1 MIEFTGERFVPTE
14 HGVIRQ
20 EHLHRYAWCLP
31 LVEGKDVLDVA
42 SGEGYGS
49 AMLASKARSVRGV
62 DISHDAVNHAAERY
76 AALGNL
82 QYLQGSAAAIPLA
95 DDSVDVVVS
104 FETIEHLLEQDEMMA
119 EIRRVLRPDGIL
131 VMSSP
136 NKEVYSDQAGYHNDY
151 HVKELYLNEFQAL
164 LEKYFPAVELSG
176 HRMAV
181 CSTITPLDGA
191 PEQQVF
197 QALADTGERVEQRVA
212 HMPAAVY
219 FVAIAAADRGLI
231 PVLPASVLYAEGEDL
246 YNHHHEVA
254 RWAKAQDA
262 EIASL
267 RGHVQREQAEVASL
281 RGHVQREQ
289 AEVGSLHGHLSQQ
302 QNALEKLAG
311 EFERQRQ
318 TVESLA
324 GELEHQRQLMNS
336 RGIELQQQQH
346 HAEVLER
353 NLAHAQNVLSAERD
367 HARRLESAIAAL
379 WEAKIQLEV
388 ELSTLLGSA
397 RDDLHRHHLDIGQLM
412 ASAGG
417 VPTESPAADV
427 TADRRREQE
436 LADVVQRYRGE
447 LSSLQAFTSTLLQSK
462 SWKVTRPLRFLS
474 RVVRGDSDAV
484 LNSLRATGLARH
496 RLLAPLVP
504 TIKRFLMRRRD
515 AVVVP
520 VEGLKLD
527 QILQNPDQALQDLRF
542 EPVEAPVVSIVIP
555 TYGNYEQSL
564 ACVASIA
571 RAGAEVSFEVLVLE
585 DASGDQDIKKLAR
598 IPGLRFHDNPTN
610 LGFLLSCNQSLTL
623 AKGEFIYLLN
633 NDTEVTP
640 GWLDAL
646 VQVFRTHPDAGMVGS
661 KLVYPDGRL
670 QEAGGIVWADG
681 SAWNFGRLDVPGR
694 AAYSYLKE
702 VDYVSGASIMLPATL
717 FRTLGGFDERYVPAY
732 YEDTD
737 LAFRIREQGLKVY
750 LQPASVVVHYEGL
763 SSGTDETTGVKAF
776 QAINRE
782 KFLARWGNTL
792 RDEQF
797 PNAEDVFLARDRSRN
812 RRHVLVVDH
821 YVPQPDRDA
830 GSRATWQV
838 IQTLVRQGCQV
849 SFWPANAYED
859 PIYTPPLQQ
868 LGVEVLCGSE
878 YVGRFDAWLTEH
890 GSYLDA
896 VVLNRPHIS
905 AELVGSV
912 RRHSRAKVVYYGHDI
927 HHLRMQQQLALHP
940 DRELEEETRRFRD
953 FEHGL
958 WKQADV
964 VLYPSTDETAHVRS
978 WLAEHEPG
986 VDIRAE
992 TIPLYAY
999 DPVPEADMAGPE
1011 GREGILFVA
1020 GFAHAPNVDAALWFV
1035 REVLPLVHREVPGV
1049 RLSLVGSNPR
1059 PEVLAM
1065 ASAHIEVTGYVSDQV
1080 LTQRYQH
1087 ARVAVAP
1094 LRFGGGVKGKVLES
1108 LQHGLPCVTTSIGM
1122 QGLGAA
1128 SSFMPVGDAA
1138 EEMAAHI
1145 VTLLRDDEA
1154 WRQVSDAER
1163 MFIRSFYSHDALWRV
1178 LSAAIEPRL

>member
-76 AALGNL
+76 ASLDNL

-181 CSTITPLDGA
+181 CSTITPLEGA

-254 RWAKAQDA
+254 RWAQAQDA
-262 EIASL
+262 EI
-267 RGHVQREQAEVASL
+267 GSL

-289 AEVGSLHGHLSQQ
+289 AEVGALHGHLAQQ
-302 QNALEKLAG
+302 REAVDSLTRERDQYRQQAEQLDRSLGSVRSALAAEQDRARRI
-311 EFERQRQ
+311 E
-318 TVESLA
+318 TVE
-324 GELEHQRQLMNS
+324 
-336 RGIELQQQQH
+336 
-346 HAEVLER
+346 
-353 NLAHAQNVLSAERD
+353 RD
-367 HARRLESAIAAL
+367 RARRLEAAIAML
-379 WEAKIQLEV
+379 WETKLQLEA
-388 ELSTLLGSA
+388 ELSELLGHA
-397 RDDLHRHHLDIGQLM
+397 QNDLQQRHLDIEQLM
-412 ASAGG
+412 ARAGG
-417 VPTESPAADV
+417 SALVAHVSDGTPK
-427 TADRRREQE
+427 RREQE

-447 LSSLQAFTSTLLQSK
+447 LSSLQAFTNSLLQSK
-462 SWKVTRPLRFLS
+462 SWKMTRPLRFFS
-474 RVVRGDSDAV
+474 RVVRGDTAAV
-484 LNSLRATGLARH
+484 FSSLRASGLARH

-504 TIKRFLMRRRD
+504 TVKRFLMRRRD

-520 VEGLKLD
+520 VEGLALEQVRND
-527 QILQNPDQALQDLRF
+527 PDTILSQLRF
-542 EPVEAPVVSIVIP
+542 EAVDNPVVSIVIP

-571 RAGAEVSFEVLVLE
+571 RAGARVSFEVLVLE
-585 DASGDQDIKKLAR
+585 DTSGDPDIKKLAG
-598 IPGLRFHDNPTN
+598 IPGLRFHDNPKN

-681 SAWNFGRLDVPGR
+681 SAWNFGRLDVPGKS
-694 AAYSYLKE
+694 AYSYLKE
-702 VDYVSGASIMLPATL
+702 VDYISGASIMVPATL
-717 FRTLGGFDERYVPAY
+717 FRTMGGFDERYVPAY

-763 SSGTDETTGVKAF
+763 SSGTDETAGVKAF

-782 KFLARWGNTL
+782 KFLARWESTL
-792 RDEQF
+792 RAEQF
-797 PNAEDVFLARDRSRN
+797 PNAQDVFLARDRSRD

-838 IQTLVRQGCQV
+838 IETLVRQGCQV

-890 GSYLDA
+890 GNYLDA

-912 RRHSRAKVVYYGHDI
+912 RRHSRATLVYYGHDI

-940 DRELEEETRRFRD
+940 DDELEKETQRYQD
-953 FEHGL
+953 FEHSL

-964 VLYPSTDETAHVRS
+964 ILYPSADETAHVRH
-978 WLAEHEPG
+978 WLDTHVRG

-999 DPVPEADMAGPE
+999 EPVPDAAMLGPE
-1011 GREGILFVA
+1011 QRQDIIFVA

-1035 REVLPLVHREVPGV
+1035 REVFPLVRSEAPGV

-1059 PEVLAM
+1059 PEVLAL
-1065 ASAHIEVTGYVSDQV
+1065 ASEDIEVTGYVNDAA
-1080 LTQRYQH
+1080 LEERYRR

-1108 LQHGLPCVTTSIGM
+1108 LQYGLPCVTTSVGM
-1122 QGLGAA
+1122 QGLADA
-1128 SSFMPVGDAA
+1128 SSFMQVADAP
-1138 EEMAAHI
+1138 EQMAARI
-1145 VTLLRDDEA
+1145 LALLRDDA
-1154 WRQVSDAER
+1154 HWSQVSSAER
-1163 MFIRSFYSHDALWRV
+1163 AFIRRYYSHDALWRV
-1178 LSAAIEPRL
+1178 LSAAIGTRPLSS

>member
-76 AALGNL
+76 ASLDNL
-82 QYLQGSAAAIPLA
+82 RYLQGSAAAIPLA

-104 FETIEHLLEQDEMMA
+104 FETIEHLLEQDEMVA

-151 HVKELYLNEFQAL
+151 HVKELYLNEFQTL

-219 FVAIAAADRGLI
+219 FVAIAAANRALI
-231 PVLPASVLYAEGEDL
+231 PMLPASMLYAEGEDL

-254 RWAKAQDA
+254 RWAQAQDA
-262 EIASL
+262 EIA
-267 RGHVQREQAEVASL
+267 AL

-289 AEVGSLHGHLSQQ
+289 AEVGSLHSHLAQ
-302 QNALEKLAG
+302 QNL
-311 EFERQRQ
+311 
-318 TVESLA
+318 
-324 GELEHQRQLMNS
+324 ELEALRVTADKAQ
-336 RGIELQQQQH
+336 
-346 HAEVLER
+346 AEYDTESVR
-353 NLAHAQNVLSAERD
+353 
-367 HARRLESAIAAL
+367 ARRLEAAIVQL
-379 WEAKIQLEV
+379 WEAKAELEN
-388 ELSTLLGSA
+388 ELSGLLGTA
-397 RDDLHRHHLDIGQLM
+397 RDELRQHHLDIEQLM
-412 ASAGG
+412 ATAGRDAG
-417 VPTESPAADV
+417 PPLIGESGA
-427 TADRRREQE
+427 TKRREQE
-436 LADVVQRYRGE
+436 LAEVIQRYRSE
-447 LSSLQAFTSTLLQSK
+447 LSSLQAFTSTVLQSK
-462 SWKVTRPLRFLS
+462 SWKVTRPMRFIS
-474 RVVRGDSDAV
+474 RVARGDTAAIIS
-484 LNSLRATGLARH
+484 SLRASGLARH
-496 RLLAPLVP
+496 RLLAPLIPPV
-504 TIKRFLMRRRD
+504 KRFLLRRRE
-515 AVVVP
+515 ALVTP
-520 VEGLKLD
+520 VDGLRLEEVRRDPAKVLA
-527 QILQNPDQALQDLRF
+527 QLRF
-542 EPVEAPVVSIVIP
+542 ETVEKPMVSIVIP
-555 TYGNYEQSL
+555 AYGNYEQSL
-564 ACVASIA
+564 ACVDSIA
-571 RAGAEVSFEVLVLE
+571 RAGADVSFEVLVLE
-585 DASGDQDIKKLAR
+585 DASGDQNIKKLAGV
-598 IPGLRFHDNPTN
+598 PGLRFHDNPQN
-610 LGFLLSCNQSLTL
+610 LGFLRSCNQALTL
-623 AKGEFIYLLN
+623 AKGTYVCLLN
-633 NDTEVTP
+633 NDTEVTS

-646 VQVFRTHPDAGMVGS
+646 VQVLQNRPDAGMVGS

-670 QEAGGIVWADG
+670 QEAGGIVWSDG
-681 SAWNFGRLDVPGR
+681 SAWNFGRLDSPGKS
-694 AAYSYLKE
+694 AYSYLKE
-702 VDYVSGASIMLPATL
+702 VDYVSGASIMLPTNL
-717 FRTLGGFDERYVPAY
+717 FRALGGFDDHYAPAY

-737 LAFRIREQGLKVY
+737 LAFRIRDHGLKVY
-750 LQPASVVVHYEGL
+750 LQPASVVVHYEGV
-763 SSGTDETTGVKAF
+763 SSGTDESSGVKAF
-776 QAINRE
+776 QAVNRE
-782 KFLARWGNTL
+782 KFLARWADTL
-792 RDEQF
+792 RDGQF
-797 PNAEDVFLARDRSRN
+797 PNGQDVFLARDRSRN
-812 RRHVLVVDH
+812 RRHVLVADH

-838 IQTLVRQGCQV
+838 IETLVRQGCQV
-849 SFWPANAYED
+849 SFWPANAYDD
-859 PIYTPPLQQ
+859 PVYTPPLQQ
-868 LGVEVLCGSE
+868 LGVEVLCGSD
-878 YVGRFDAWLTEH
+878 YVGRFDAWMAEH

-912 RRHSRAKVVYYGHDI
+912 RRHSRAKLVYYGHDI

-940 DRELEEETRRFRD
+940 DRELEEESRRFRD

-958 WKQADV
+958 WKQSDV

-999 DPVPEADMAGPE
+999 DPVPEAEMSGPQD
-1011 GREGILFVA
+1011 RNGILFVA

-1035 REVLPLVHREVPGV
+1035 SEVLPLVQREVPGV

-1059 PEVLAM
+1059 PEVLAL
-1065 ASAHIEVTGYVSDQV
+1065 ASEHIEVTGYVSDQV
-1080 LTQRYQH
+1080 LTDHYRR

-1108 LQHGLPCVTTSIGM
+1108 LQHGVPCVTTSVGM
-1122 QGLGAA
+1122 QGLADA
-1128 SSFMPVGDAA
+1128 SSFMPVGDAP
-1138 EEMAAHI
+1138 EEMAAQI
-1145 VTLLRDDEA
+1145 VTLLRDHDA
-1154 WRQVSDAER
+1154 WFRVSMAER
-1163 MFIRSFYSHDALWRV
+1163 AFIGLHYSHDALWRV
-1178 LSAAIEPRL
+1178 LSSAIESRRPGTDGD

>member
-267 RGHVQREQAEVASL
+267 RGHVQREQAEV
-281 RGHVQREQ
+281 
-289 AEVGSLHGHLSQQ
+289 GSLHGHLSQQ

-311 EFERQRQ
+311 EFEQQRQ

-336 RGIELQQQQH
+336 RGIELQQKQH

-353 NLAHAQNVLSAERD
+353 NLAHAQNVLSVERD
-367 HARRLESAIAAL
+367 HARRLEGAIAAL

-388 ELSTLLGSA
+388 DLSNLLGSA
-397 RDDLHRHHLDIGQLM
+397 RDDLHKHHLDIGLLM

-417 VPTESPAADV
+417 VSSESPAADLA
-427 TADRRREQE
+427 ADRRREQE

-542 EPVEAPVVSIVIP
+542 ESVEAPVVSIVIP

-564 ACVASIA
+564 ACIASIA
-571 RAGAEVSFEVLVLE
+571 RAGADVSFEVLVLE

-694 AAYSYLKE
+694 SAYCYLKE

-782 KFLARWGNTL
+782 KFLARWENTL

-797 PNAEDVFLARDRSRN
+797 PNAQDVFLARDRSRN

-838 IQTLVRQGCQV
+838 IETLVRQGCQV
-849 SFWPANAYED
+849 TFWPANAYQD

-890 GSYLDA
+890 GNYLDA

-905 AELVGSV
+905 ADLVGSV

-964 VLYPSTDETAHVRS
+964 VLYPSTDETAHVRR

-1080 LTQRYQH
+1080 LTQRYQQ

-1145 VTLLRDDEA
+1145 VKLLRDDEA
-1154 WRQVSDAER
+1154 WQQVSDAER

>member
-267 RGHVQREQAEVASL
+267 RGHVQREQAEV
-281 RGHVQREQ
+281 
-289 AEVGSLHGHLSQQ
+289 GSLHGNLSQQ

-311 EFERQRQ
+311 EFEQQRQ

-336 RGIELQQQQH
+336 RGIELQQKQH

-353 NLAHAQNVLSAERD
+353 NLAHAQNVLSVERD
-367 HARRLESAIAAL
+367 HARRLEGAIAAL

-388 ELSTLLGSA
+388 DLSNLLGSA
-397 RDDLHRHHLDIGQLM
+397 RDDLHKHHLDIGLLM

-417 VPTESPAADV
+417 VSSESPAADLA
-427 TADRRREQE
+427 ADRRREQE

-542 EPVEAPVVSIVIP
+542 ESVEAPVVSIVIP

-564 ACVASIA
+564 ACIASIA
-571 RAGAEVSFEVLVLE
+571 RAGADVSFEVLVLE

-694 AAYSYLKE
+694 SAYCYLKE

-782 KFLARWGNTL
+782 KFLARWENTL

-797 PNAEDVFLARDRSRN
+797 PNAQDVFLARDRSRN

-838 IQTLVRQGCQV
+838 IETLVRQGCQV
-849 SFWPANAYED
+849 SFWPANAYQD

-890 GSYLDA
+890 GNYLDA

-905 AELVGSV
+905 ADLVGSV

-964 VLYPSTDETAHVRS
+964 VLYPSTDETAHVRR

-1145 VTLLRDDEA
+1145 VKLLRDDEA
-1154 WRQVSDAER
+1154 WQQVSDAER

>member
-267 RGHVQREQAEVASL
+267 RGHVQREQAEV
-281 RGHVQREQ
+281 
-289 AEVGSLHGHLSQQ
+289 GSLHGHLSQQ

-311 EFERQRQ
+311 EFEQQRQ

-336 RGIELQQQQH
+336 RGIELQQKQH

-353 NLAHAQNVLSAERD
+353 NLAHAQNVLSVERD
-367 HARRLESAIAAL
+367 HARRLEGAIAAL

-388 ELSTLLGSA
+388 DLSNLLGSA
-397 RDDLHRHHLDIGQLM
+397 RDDLHKHHLDIGLLM

-417 VPTESPAADV
+417 VSSESPAADLA
-427 TADRRREQE
+427 ADRRREQE

-542 EPVEAPVVSIVIP
+542 ESVEAPVVSIVIP

-564 ACVASIA
+564 ACIASIA
-571 RAGAEVSFEVLVLE
+571 RAGADVSFEVLVLE

-694 AAYSYLKE
+694 SAYCYLKE

-782 KFLARWGNTL
+782 KFLARWENTL

-797 PNAEDVFLARDRSRN
+797 PNAQDVFLARDRSRN

-838 IQTLVRQGCQV
+838 IETLVRQGCQV
-849 SFWPANAYED
+849 SFWPANAYQD

-890 GSYLDA
+890 GNYLDA

-905 AELVGSV
+905 ADLVGSV

-964 VLYPSTDETAHVRS
+964 VLYPSTDETAHVRR

-1145 VTLLRDDEA
+1145 VKLLRDDEA
-1154 WRQVSDAER
+1154 WQQVSDAER

>member
-49 AMLASKARSVRGV
+49 AMLASKARSVHGV
-62 DISHDAVNHAAERY
+62 DISQEAVNHAAERY
-76 AALGNL
+76 AALDNL
-82 QYLQGSAAAIPLA
+82 RYLQGSAAAIPLA

-119 EIRRVLRPDGIL
+119 EVRRVLRPDGIL

-136 NKEVYSDQAGYHNDY
+136 NKEIYSDQAGYHNDY
-151 HVKELYLNEFQAL
+151 HVKELYLNEFEAL
-164 LEKYFPAVELSG
+164 LAKYFPAVELSG

-181 CSTITPLDGA
+181 CSTITPLAGA

-197 QALADTGERVEQRVA
+197 QALADTGEQVEQRVA
-212 HMPAAVY
+212 RMPAAVY
-219 FVAIAAADRGLI
+219 FVAIAAADRALI
-231 PVLPASVLYAEGEDL
+231 PALPASVLYAEGEDL

-254 RWAKAQDA
+254 RWAQAQDA
-262 EIASL
+262 EI
-267 RGHVQREQAEVASL
+267 ASL

-289 AEVGSLHGHLSQQ
+289 AEVGSLHGHLMHKQESM
-302 QNALEKLAG
+302 EKLMD
-311 EFERQRQ
+311 EIERQRKLIKSQ
-318 TVESLA
+318 AL
-324 GELEHQRQLMNS
+324 
-336 RGIELQQQQH
+336 ELQQQQQ
-346 HAEVLER
+346 HAECVER
-353 NLAHAQNVLSAERD
+353 NLERVRNALD
-367 HARRLESAIAAL
+367 VESNHARSLESGIAAL
-379 WEAKIQLEV
+379 REEKIRLET
-388 ELSTLLGSA
+388 ELSDLLGTA
-397 RDDLHRHHLDIGQLM
+397 RDDLQKHRLDIAQLM

-417 VPTESPAADV
+417 VSSDAPAIDLV
-427 TADRRREQE
+427 VDRRREQE

-447 LSSLQAFTSTLLQSK
+447 LSSLQAFTSTVLQSK
-462 SWKVTRPLRFLS
+462 SWKFTRPLRFLS
-474 RVVRGDSDAV
+474 RVVRGDSNAV
-484 LNSLRATGLARH
+484 LSSLRGTGLARH

-504 TIKRFLMRRRD
+504 MVKRFLMRRRD

-520 VEGLKLD
+520 VDGLKLE
-527 QILQNPDQALQDLRF
+527 QVLQNPDQALEEVRF
-542 EPVEAPVVSIVIP
+542 ESVEAPVVSIVVP

-571 RAGAEVSFEVLVLE
+571 RAGADVSFEVLVLE
-585 DASGDQDIKKLAR
+585 DASGDQDINKLAR
-598 IPGLRFHDNPTN
+598 IPGLRFHDNPKN

-681 SAWNFGRLDVPGR
+681 SAWNFGRLDVPSR
-694 AAYSYLKE
+694 SAYSYLKE
-702 VDYVSGASIMLPATL
+702 ADYISGASIMVPATL
-717 FRTLGGFDERYVPAY
+717 FRAMGGFDERYVPAY

-737 LAFRIREQGLKVY
+737 LAFRIRERGLKVY

-763 SSGTDETTGVKAF
+763 SSGTDETSGVKAF

-782 KFLARWGNTL
+782 KFLARWESTL
-792 RDEQF
+792 RNEQF
-797 PNAEDVFLARDRSRN
+797 PNAQDVFLARDRSRG

-838 IQTLVRQGCQV
+838 IEILVGQGCQV

-868 LGVEVLCGSE
+868 LGVEVLCGSD
-878 YVGRFDAWLTEH
+878 YIGRFDAWLAEH
-890 GSYLDA
+890 GGYLDA
-896 VVLNRPHIS
+896 VLLNRPHIS

-912 RRHSRAKVVYYGHDI
+912 RRHSRAKLVYYGHDI

-940 DRELEEETRRFRD
+940 DRELEVETQRFRE

-1011 GREGILFVA
+1011 DRAGILFVA

-1035 REVLPLVHREVPGV
+1035 REVLPLVQREVPGV

-1065 ASAHIEVTGYVSDQV
+1065 ASEHIEVTGYVSDQV
-1080 LTQRYQH
+1080 LTERYQR

-1108 LQHGLPCVTTSIGM
+1108 LRHGLPCVTTSIGM
-1122 QGLGAA
+1122 QGLGDAA
-1128 SSFMPVGDAA
+1128 SFMRVGDAPGD
-1138 EEMAAHI
+1138 MAAHV

-1154 WRQVSDAER
+1154 WRRVSLAER
-1163 MFIRSFYSHDALWRV
+1163 GFINCHYSHAALWRV
-1178 LSAAIEPRL
+1178 LSAAIEPRSTVQE

>member
-76 AALGNL
+76 ASLDNL

-95 DDSVDVVVS
+95 DYSVDVVVS

-181 CSTITPLDGA
+181 CSTITPLEGA

-231 PVLPASVLYAEGEDL
+231 PLLPASVLYAEGEDL

-254 RWAKAQDA
+254 RWAQAQDA
-262 EIASL
+262 EI
-267 RGHVQREQAEVASL
+267 GSL

-289 AEVGSLHGHLSQQ
+289 AEVGALHGHLAQQ
-302 QNALEKLAG
+302 REAADSLTRERDQYRQQAEQLDRSLGSVRSALAAEQDRARRI
-311 EFERQRQ
+311 E
-318 TVESLA
+318 TVE
-324 GELEHQRQLMNS
+324 
-336 RGIELQQQQH
+336 
-346 HAEVLER
+346 
-353 NLAHAQNVLSAERD
+353 RD
-367 HARRLESAIAAL
+367 RARRLEAAIAML
-379 WEAKIQLEV
+379 WETKLQLET
-388 ELSTLLGSA
+388 ELSELLGHA
-397 RDDLHRHHLDIGQLM
+397 QNDLQQRHLDIEQLM
-412 ASAGG
+412 ARAGG
-417 VPTESPAADV
+417 SALVAHVSDGTPK
-427 TADRRREQE
+427 RREQE

-447 LSSLQAFTSTLLQSK
+447 LSSLQAFTNSLLQSK
-462 SWKVTRPLRFLS
+462 SWKMTRPLRFFS
-474 RVVRGDSDAV
+474 RVVRGDTAAV
-484 LNSLRATGLARH
+484 FSSLRASGLARH

-504 TIKRFLMRRRD
+504 TVKRFLMRRRD

-520 VEGLKLD
+520 VEGLALEQVRND
-527 QILQNPDQALQDLRF
+527 PDTILSQLRF
-542 EPVEAPVVSIVIP
+542 EAVDNPVVSIVIP

-571 RAGAEVSFEVLVLE
+571 RAGARVSFEVLVLE
-585 DASGDQDIKKLAR
+585 DTSGDPDIKKLAG
-598 IPGLRFHDNPTN
+598 IPGLRFHDNPKN

-681 SAWNFGRLDVPGR
+681 SAWNFGRLDVPGKS
-694 AAYSYLKE
+694 AYSYLKE
-702 VDYVSGASIMLPATL
+702 VDYISGASIMVPATL
-717 FRTLGGFDERYVPAY
+717 FRTMGGFDERYVPAY

-782 KFLARWGNTL
+782 KFLARWESTL
-792 RDEQF
+792 RAEQF
-797 PNAEDVFLARDRSRN
+797 PNAQDVFLARDRSRD

-838 IQTLVRQGCQV
+838 IETLVRQGCQV

-890 GSYLDA
+890 GNYLDA

-912 RRHSRAKVVYYGHDI
+912 RRHSRATLVYYGHDI

-940 DRELEEETRRFRD
+940 DDELEKETQRYQD
-953 FEHGL
+953 FEHSL

-964 VLYPSTDETAHVRS
+964 ILYPSADETAHVRH
-978 WLAEHEPG
+978 WLDTHVRG

-999 DPVPEADMAGPE
+999 EPVPDAAMLGPE
-1011 GREGILFVA
+1011 QRQDIIFVA

-1035 REVLPLVHREVPGV
+1035 REVFPLVRSEAPGV

-1059 PEVLAM
+1059 PEVLAL
-1065 ASAHIEVTGYVSDQV
+1065 ASEDIEVTGYVNDAA
-1080 LTQRYQH
+1080 LEERYRR

-1108 LQHGLPCVTTSIGM
+1108 LQYGLPCVTTSVGM
-1122 QGLGAA
+1122 QGLADA
-1128 SSFMPVGDAA
+1128 SSFMQVADAP
-1138 EEMAAHI
+1138 EPMAARI
-1145 VTLLRDDEA
+1145 LALLRDDA
-1154 WRQVSDAER
+1154 HWSQVSSAER
-1163 MFIRSFYSHDALWRV
+1163 AFIRRYYSHDALWRV
-1178 LSAAIEPRL
+1178 LSAAIGTRPLSS

>member
-267 RGHVQREQAEVASL
+267 RGHVQREQAEV
-281 RGHVQREQ
+281 
-289 AEVGSLHGHLSQQ
+289 GSLHGNLSQQ

-311 EFERQRQ
+311 EFEQQRQ

-336 RGIELQQQQH
+336 RGIELQQKQH

-353 NLAHAQNVLSAERD
+353 NLAHAQNVLSVERD
-367 HARRLESAIAAL
+367 HARRLEGAIAAL

-388 ELSTLLGSA
+388 DLSNLLGSA
-397 RDDLHRHHLDIGQLM
+397 RDDLHKHHLDIGLLM

-417 VPTESPAADV
+417 VSSESPAADLA
-427 TADRRREQE
+427 ADRRREQE

-542 EPVEAPVVSIVIP
+542 ESVEAPVVSIVIP

-564 ACVASIA
+564 ACIASIA
-571 RAGAEVSFEVLVLE
+571 RAGADVSFEVLVLE

-694 AAYSYLKE
+694 SAYSYLKE

-782 KFLARWGNTL
+782 KFLARWENTL

-797 PNAEDVFLARDRSRN
+797 PNAQDVFLARDRSRN

-838 IQTLVRQGCQV
+838 IETLVRQGCQV
-849 SFWPANAYED
+849 SFWPANAYQD

-890 GSYLDA
+890 GNYLDA

-905 AELVGSV
+905 ADLVGSV

-964 VLYPSTDETAHVRS
+964 VLYPSTDETAHVRR

-999 DPVPEADMAGPE
+999 DPVPEADMGGPE

-1122 QGLGAA
+1122 QGLGTA

-1145 VTLLRDDEA
+1145 VKLLRDDEA
-1154 WRQVSDAER
+1154 WQQVSDAER

>member
-49 AMLASKARSVRGV
+49 AMLASRARSVRGV
-62 DISHDAVNHAAERY
+62 DISHDAVNHATERY
-76 AALGNL
+76 AALDNL
-82 QYLQGSAAAIPLA
+82 RYLQGSAAAIPLA

-151 HVKELYLNEFQAL
+151 HVKELYLGEFQTL

-219 FVAIAAADRGLI
+219 FVAIAAADRALI
-231 PVLPASVLYAEGEDL
+231 PMLPASVLYAEGEDL

-254 RWAKAQDA
+254 RWAQAQDA
-262 EIASL
+262 EI
-267 RGHVQREQAEVASL
+267 ASL

-289 AEVGSLHGHLSQQ
+289 AEVGSLHGHLAQ
-302 QNALEKLAG
+302 QNL
-311 EFERQRQ
+311 
-318 TVESLA
+318 
-324 GELEHQRQLMNS
+324 ELEALRVT
-336 RGIELQQQQH
+336 
-346 HAEVLER
+346 ADK
-353 NLAHAQNVLSAERD
+353 AQTEYDTESVR
-367 HARRLESAIAAL
+367 ARRLEAAIVQL
-379 WEAKIQLEV
+379 WETKAELEN
-388 ELSTLLGSA
+388 ELSGLLGTA
-397 RDDLHRHHLDIGQLM
+397 RDELRQHHLDIEQLM
-412 ASAGG
+412 ATAGRDAEPPLIG
-417 VPTESPAADV
+417 ESGA
-427 TADRRREQE
+427 TKRREQE
-436 LADVVQRYRGE
+436 LAEVIQRYRSE
-447 LSSLQAFTSTLLQSK
+447 LSSLQAFTSTVLQSK
-462 SWKVTRPLRFLS
+462 SWKVTRPMRFIS
-474 RVVRGDSDAV
+474 RVARGDTAAIIS
-484 LNSLRATGLARH
+484 SLRASGLARH
-496 RLLAPLVP
+496 RLLAPLIPPV
-504 TIKRFLMRRRD
+504 KRFLLRRRE
-515 AVVVP
+515 ALVTP
-520 VEGLKLD
+520 VDGLRLEEVRRDPAKVLA
-527 QILQNPDQALQDLRF
+527 QLRF
-542 EPVEAPVVSIVIP
+542 ETVEKPMVSIVIP
-555 TYGNYEQSL
+555 AYGNYEQSL
-564 ACVASIA
+564 ACVDSIA
-571 RAGAEVSFEVLVLE
+571 RAGADVSFEVLVLE
-585 DASGDQDIKKLAR
+585 DASGDQDIKKLAGV
-598 IPGLRFHDNPTN
+598 PGLRFHDNPQN
-610 LGFLLSCNQSLTL
+610 LGFLRSCNQALTL
-623 AKGEFIYLLN
+623 AKGTYVCLLN

-646 VQVFRTHPDAGMVGS
+646 VQVLQSRPDAGMVGS

-670 QEAGGIVWADG
+670 QEAGGIVWSDG
-681 SAWNFGRLDVPGR
+681 SAWNFGRLDSPGKS
-694 AAYSYLKE
+694 AYSYLKE
-702 VDYVSGASIMLPATL
+702 VDYVSGASIMLPTDL
-717 FRTLGGFDERYVPAY
+717 FRAVGGFDDHYAPAY

-737 LAFRIREQGLKVY
+737 LAFRIRDHGLKVY
-750 LQPASVVVHYEGL
+750 LQPASVVVHYEGV
-763 SSGTDETTGVKAF
+763 SSGTDELSGVKAF
-776 QAINRE
+776 QAVNRE
-782 KFLARWGNTL
+782 KFLARWADTL
-792 RDEQF
+792 RDGQF
-797 PNAEDVFLARDRSRN
+797 PNGQDVFLARDRSRN
-812 RRHVLVVDH
+812 RRHVLVADH

-838 IQTLVRQGCQV
+838 IETLVRQGCQV
-849 SFWPANAYED
+849 SFWPANAYDD
-859 PIYTPPLQQ
+859 PVYTPPLQQ
-868 LGVEVLCGSE
+868 LGVEVLCGSD
-878 YVGRFDAWLTEH
+878 YVGRFDAWMAEH

-912 RRHSRAKVVYYGHDI
+912 RRHSRAKLVYYGHDI

-940 DRELEEETRRFRD
+940 DRELEEESRRFRD

-958 WKQADV
+958 WKQSDV

-999 DPVPEADMAGPE
+999 DPLPEAEMTGPQD
-1011 GREGILFVA
+1011 RNGILFVA

-1035 REVLPLVHREVPGV
+1035 SEVLPLVQREVPGV

-1059 PEVLAM
+1059 PEVLAL
-1065 ASAHIEVTGYVSDQV
+1065 ASEHIEVTGYVSDQV
-1080 LTQRYQH
+1080 LTDRYRR

-1108 LQHGLPCVTTSIGM
+1108 LQHGVPCVTTSVGM
-1122 QGLGAA
+1122 QGLADA
-1128 SSFMPVGDAA
+1128 SSFMPVGDAP
-1138 EEMAAHI
+1138 EEMAAQI
-1145 VTLLRDDEA
+1145 VTLLRDHDA
-1154 WRQVSDAER
+1154 WCRVSMAER
-1163 MFIRSFYSHDALWRV
+1163 AFIGFHYSHDALWRV
-1178 LSAAIEPRL
+1178 LSSAIESRRPGTDGD

>member
-151 HVKELYLNEFQAL
+151 HVKELYLNEFRAL

-267 RGHVQREQAEVASL
+267 RGHVQREQAEV
-281 RGHVQREQ
+281 
-289 AEVGSLHGHLSQQ
+289 GSLHGHLSQQ

-311 EFERQRQ
+311 EFEQQRQ

-336 RGIELQQQQH
+336 RGIELQQKQH

-353 NLAHAQNVLSAERD
+353 NLAHAQNVLSVERD
-367 HARRLESAIAAL
+367 HARRLEGAIAAL

-388 ELSTLLGSA
+388 DLSNLLGSA
-397 RDDLHRHHLDIGQLM
+397 RDDLHKHHLDIGLLM

-417 VPTESPAADV
+417 VSSESPAADLA
-427 TADRRREQE
+427 ADRRREQE

-542 EPVEAPVVSIVIP
+542 ESVEAPVVSIVIP

-564 ACVASIA
+564 ACIASIA
-571 RAGAEVSFEVLVLE
+571 RAGADVSFEVLVLE

-694 AAYSYLKE
+694 SAYSYLKE

-782 KFLARWGNTL
+782 KFLARWENTL

-797 PNAEDVFLARDRSRN
+797 PNAQDVFLARDRSRN

-838 IQTLVRQGCQV
+838 IETLVRQGCQV
-849 SFWPANAYED
+849 SFWPANAYQD

-890 GSYLDA
+890 GNYLDA

-905 AELVGSV
+905 ADLVGSV

-964 VLYPSTDETAHVRS
+964 VLYPSTDETAHVRR

-999 DPVPEADMAGPE
+999 DPVPEADMAGRE

-1049 RLSLVGSNPR
+1049 RLSLVGSNPH

-1080 LTQRYQH
+1080 LTQRYQQ

-1145 VTLLRDDEA
+1145 VKLLRDDEA
-1154 WRQVSDAER
+1154 WQQVSDAER

-1178 LSAAIEPRL
+1178 LSAAIEPRVVSS

>member
-31 LVEGKDVLDVA
+31 LVVGKDVLDVA

-76 AALGNL
+76 ATLGNL

-181 CSTITPLDGA
+181 CSTITPLAGA
-191 PEQQVF
+191 PEQQAF

-212 HMPAAVY
+212 HMPDAVY
-219 FVAIAAADRGLI
+219 FIAIAAADRGLL
-231 PVLPASVLYAEGEDL
+231 PLLPASVLYAETEDL

-254 RWAKAQDA
+254 RWAQAQDA

-267 RGHVQREQAEVASL
+267 RGHVEREQAEVN
-281 RGHVQREQ
+281 V
-289 AEVGSLHGHLSQQ
+289 LHGHL
-302 QNALEKLAG
+302 
-311 EFERQRQ
+311 RQRSHDLEVLSGTLNLKHQ
-318 TVESLA
+318 EADALGQQLEHHRVRADSLERSLVAAKDELRAADERAVQVE
-324 GELEHQRQLMNS
+324 GELDLVRITNANLEVAISELLGDARLD
-336 RGIELQQQQH
+336 LQQ
-346 HAEVLER
+346 
-353 NLAHAQNVLSAERD
+353 
-367 HARRLESAIAAL
+367 
-379 WEAKIQLEV
+379 
-388 ELSTLLGSA
+388 
-397 RDDLHRHHLDIGQLM
+397 RHVDIEQLM
-412 ASAGG
+412 AVTGWPST
-417 VPTESPAADV
+417 VVEESEAS
-427 TADRRREQE
+427 TKRCREQD
-436 LADVVQRYRGE
+436 LADVIDRYRAE
-447 LSSLQAFTSTLLQSK
+447 LSSLQAFTNTVLQSK
-462 SWKVTRPLRFLS
+462 SWRATRPLRFLS
-474 RVVRGDSDAV
+474 RIVRGDKAAIF
-484 LNSLRATGLARH
+484 NSLRASGLARH
-496 RLLAPLVP
+496 RMLAPLVP
-504 TIKRFLMRRRD
+504 PIKRFLMRRGE
-515 AVVVP
+515 AAVVP
-520 VEGLKLD
+520 VPELKLD
-527 QILQNPDQALQDLRF
+527 AVKRNPDEILERVRF
-542 EPVEAPVVSIVIP
+542 ETVDAPVVSIIIP

-564 ACVASIA
+564 ACVDSIA
-571 RAGAEVSFEVLVLE
+571 RAGAKVSFEVLVLE
-585 DASGDQDIKKLAR
+585 DASGDQEIKRLAA
-598 IPGLRFHDNPTN
+598 IPGLRFHDNPEN
-610 LGFLLSCNQSLTL
+610 MGFLLSCNQSLTL
-623 AKGEFIYLLN
+623 AKGEYIYLLN

-646 VQVFRTHPDAGMVGS
+646 VQVFKQHPDAGMVGS

-681 SAWNFGRLDVPGR
+681 SAWNFGRLDVPTKS
-694 AAYSYLKE
+694 AYCYVKE
-702 VDYVSGASIMLPATL
+702 VDYISGASIMVRTAL
-717 FRTLGGFDERYVPAY
+717 FRSMGGFDERYVPAY

-782 KFLARWGNTL
+782 KFLARWESKL
-792 RDEQF
+792 REEQF
-797 PNAEDVFLARDRSRN
+797 PNAQDVFLARDRSRH

-838 IQTLVRQGCQV
+838 IETLVRQGCQV

-859 PIYTPPLQQ
+859 PVYTPPLQQ
-868 LGVEVLCGSE
+868 LGVEVLCGSD
-878 YVGRFDAWLTEH
+878 YVGRFDAWLAEH
-890 GSYLDA
+890 GRYLDV
-896 VVLNRPHIS
+896 VVLNRPHVS
-905 AELVGSV
+905 AKLVGSV
-912 RRHSRAKVVYYGHDI
+912 RRHSRAKLVYYGHDI
-927 HHLRMQQQLALHP
+927 HHLRMQQQLTLHP
-940 DRELEEETRRFRD
+940 DRELEVETRRFRE

-958 WKQADV
+958 WRQVDV
-964 VLYPSTDETAHVRS
+964 VLYPSTDETSHVRG

-999 DPVPEADMAGPE
+999 DPVTEADVPGPHE
-1011 GREGILFVA
+1011 RRGILFVA

-1035 REVLPLVHREVPGV
+1035 REVLPLVQRELPGV
-1049 RLSLVGSNPR
+1049 QLSLVGSNPR
-1059 PEVLAM
+1059 PEILAL
-1065 ASAHIEVTGYVSDQV
+1065 ASESIEVTGYVSDEA
-1080 LTQRYQH
+1080 LTARYRQS
-1087 ARVAVAP
+1087 RVSVAP

-1122 QGLGAA
+1122 QGLGDAV
-1128 SSFMPVGDAA
+1128 SFMPFSDEPVA
-1138 EEMAAHI
+1138 MAAQI
-1145 VTLLRDDEA
+1145 LTLLREDDA
-1154 WRQVSDAER
+1154 WWRVSFAER
-1163 MFIRSFYSHDALWRV
+1163 AFIERHYSREALWRV
-1178 LSAAIEPRL
+1178 LSEAINPVTSSE

>member
-49 AMLASKARSVRGV
+49 AMLASKARTVRGV

-76 AALGNL
+76 ATLDNL
-82 QYLQGSAAAIPLA
+82 RYQQGSAAAIPLA

-164 LEKYFPAVELSG
+164 LQKYFPAVEFSG

-191 PEQQVF
+191 PEQRVF

-231 PVLPASVLYAEGEDL
+231 SALPASLLFAEGEDL

-254 RWAKAQDA
+254 RWAQAQDA

-267 RGHVQREQAEVASL
+267 RGHVQREQSEVVTL
-281 RGHVQREQ
+281 HGQLEQQRE
-289 AEVGSLHGHLSQQ
+289 AVISISL
-302 QNALEKLAG
+302 
-311 EFERQRQ
+311 ERD
-318 TVESLA
+318 
-324 GELEHQRQLMNS
+324 
-336 RGIELQQQQH
+336 LQCKQV
-346 HAEVLER
+346 EVLER
-353 NLAHAQNVLSAERD
+353 NLGSVRSTLLAEHER
-367 HARRLESAIAAL
+367 ASRLEAEIATL
-379 WEAKIQLEV
+379 WETKQQLEA
-388 ELSTLLGSA
+388 ELSDLLGSA
-397 RDDLHRHHLDIGQLM
+397 QNDLQKRHLDIEQLM
-412 ASAGG
+412 AMAGG
-417 VPTESPAADV
+417 NGIAAHV
-427 TADRRREQE
+427 ADSAPKRREQE

-447 LSSLQAFTSTLLQSK
+447 LSSLQAFTTSVLQSK
-462 SWKVTRPLRFLS
+462 SWKVTRPLRFFS
-474 RVVRGDSDAV
+474 RVVRGDTAAIFS
-484 LNSLRATGLARH
+484 SLRASGLARH

-504 TIKRFLMRRRD
+504 AVKRFLMRRRD

-520 VEGLKLD
+520 VDGLRLD
-527 QILQNPDQALQDLRF
+527 QVIQNPDKILEGLRF
-542 EPVEAPVVSIVIP
+542 ESVEAPMVSIVIP

-571 RAGAEVSFEVLVLE
+571 RAGADVSFEVLVLE

-598 IPGLRFHDNPTN
+598 IPGLRFHDNPKN

-623 AKGEFIYLLN
+623 AKGEYIYLLN

-694 AAYSYLKE
+694 STYSYLKE
-702 VDYVSGASIMLPATL
+702 VDYVSGASIMVPATL
-717 FRTLGGFDERYVPAY
+717 FRAMGGFDERYVPAY

-750 LQPASVVVHYEGL
+750 LQPTSVVVHYEGL

-782 KFLARWGNTL
+782 KFLARWESTL
-792 RDEQF
+792 RGEQF
-797 PNAEDVFLARDRSRN
+797 PNAQDVFLARDRSRN

-838 IQTLVRQGCQV
+838 IEMLVGHGCQV

-878 YVGRFDAWLTEH
+878 YVGRFDAWMAES

-912 RRHSRAKVVYYGHDI
+912 RRHSRAKLVYYGHDI

-940 DRELEEETRRFRD
+940 DRELEQEAHRFRE

-958 WKQADV
+958 WRQVDV
-964 VLYPSTDETAHVRS
+964 VLYPSTDETAHVRG
-978 WLAEHEPG
+978 WLAKHEPG

-999 DPVPEADMAGPE
+999 EPVTEAEMAGPE
-1011 GREGILFVA
+1011 EREGILFVA

-1035 REVLPLVHREVPGV
+1035 REVLPLVQREVPGA

-1065 ASAHIEVTGYVSDQV
+1065 ASEDIEVTGYVSDQV
-1080 LTQRYQH
+1080 LTERYH
-1087 ARVAVAP
+1087 RARVAVAP

-1122 QGLGAA
+1122 QGLGDA
-1128 SSFMPVGDAA
+1128 SSFMMVADAP

-1145 VTLLRDDEA
+1145 VTLLRDDQI
-1154 WRQVSDAER
+1154 WSRVSIAER
-1163 MFIRSFYSHDALWRV
+1163 EFIGCHYSHDALWQV
-1178 LSAAIEPRL
+1178 LSESIG

>member
-136 NKEVYSDQAGYHNDY
+136 NKEVYSDQAGYHNEY

-191 PEQQVF
+191 LEQQVF

-219 FVAIAAADRGLI
+219 FVAIAAADRRLI
-231 PVLPASVLYAEGEDL
+231 PVQPASVLYAEGEDL

-267 RGHVQREQAEVASL
+267 RGHVQREQAEV
-281 RGHVQREQ
+281 GT
-289 AEVGSLHGHLSQQ
+289 LHGHLAQKQ
-302 QNALEKLAG
+302 DALEKLAG
-311 EFERQRQ
+311 ECEQQRQ
-318 TVESLA
+318 TAEHLA

-336 RGIELQQQQH
+336 RGIELQQQRH
-346 HAEVLER
+346 HAEILER

-367 HARRLESAIAAL
+367 HASRLEGAIAAL
-379 WEAKIQLEV
+379 REAKIQLEL
-388 ELSTLLGSA
+388 ELSNLLDSA
-397 RDDLHRHHLDIGQLM
+397 RDDLHRYRLDIGQLM

-447 LSSLQAFTSTLLQSK
+447 LSSLQAFTRTLLQSK

-474 RVVRGDSDAV
+474 RVVRGESDAV

-504 TIKRFLMRRRD
+504 PIKRFLMRRRD

-694 AAYSYLKE
+694 AVYSYLKE

-717 FRTLGGFDERYVPAY
+717 FRALGGFDERYVPAY

-737 LAFRIREQGLKVY
+737 LAFRIRERGLKVY
-750 LQPASVVVHYEGL
+750 LQPASLVVHYEGL

-792 RDEQF
+792 RGEQF
-797 PNAEDVFLARDRSRN
+797 ANAQDVFLARDRSRN

-953 FEHGL
+953 FEHDL

-1035 REVLPLVHREVPGV
+1035 REVLPLVRREVPGV

-1065 ASAHIEVTGYVSDQV
+1065 ASEHIDVTGYVSDQV
-1080 LTQRYQH
+1080 LTQRYQR

-1154 WRQVSDAER
+1154 WQQVSDAER

>member
-31 LVEGKDVLDVA
+31 LVDGKDVLDVA

-76 AALGNL
+76 ASLDNL

-181 CSTITPLDGA
+181 CSTITPLEGA

-254 RWAKAQDA
+254 RWAQAQDA
-262 EIASL
+262 EIGSL
-267 RGHVQREQAEVASL
+267 RE
-281 RGHVQREQ
+281 HVQREQ
-289 AEVGSLHGHLSQQ
+289 AEVGALHAHLAQQ
-302 QNALEKLAG
+302 REAAD
-311 EFERQRQ
+311 
-318 TVESLA
+318 SLA
-324 GELEHQRQLMNS
+324 R
-336 RGIELQQQQH
+336 
-346 HAEVLER
+346 
-353 NLAHAQNVLSAERD
+353 ERD
-367 HARRLESAIAAL
+367 QYRQQAEQLDRSLTGVRSALAAEQERARRLEAAIAML
-379 WEAKIQLEV
+379 WETKLQLEA
-388 ELSTLLGSA
+388 ELSELLGHA
-397 RDDLHRHHLDIGQLM
+397 RNDLQQRHLDIEQLM
-412 ASAGG
+412 ARAGG
-417 VPTESPAADV
+417 SALAAHVSDD
-427 TADRRREQE
+427 TPKRREQE

-447 LSSLQAFTSTLLQSK
+447 LSSLQAFTNSLLQSK
-462 SWKVTRPLRFLS
+462 SWKMTRPLRFFS
-474 RVVRGDSDAV
+474 RVVRGDTAAV
-484 LNSLRATGLARH
+484 FSSLRASGLARH

-504 TIKRFLMRRRD
+504 TVKRFLMRRRD

-520 VEGLKLD
+520 VEGLALEQVRND
-527 QILQNPDQALQDLRF
+527 PDAILSQLRF
-542 EPVEAPVVSIVIP
+542 EAVDNPVVSIVIP

-571 RAGAEVSFEVLVLE
+571 RAGARVSFEVLVLE
-585 DASGDQDIKKLAR
+585 DTSGDPDIKKLAR
-598 IPGLRFHDNPTN
+598 IPGLRFHDNPKN

-681 SAWNFGRLDVPGR
+681 SAWNFGRLDVPGKP
-694 AAYSYLKE
+694 AYSYLKE
-702 VDYVSGASIMLPATL
+702 VDYISGASIMVPATL
-717 FRTLGGFDERYVPAY
+717 FRTMGGFDERYVPAY

-782 KFLARWGNTL
+782 KFLARWESTL
-792 RDEQF
+792 RAEQF
-797 PNAEDVFLARDRSRN
+797 PNAQDVFLARDRSRD

-878 YVGRFDAWLTEH
+878 YVGRFDAWMTEH
-890 GSYLDA
+890 GNYLDA

-912 RRHSRAKVVYYGHDI
+912 RRHSRATLVYYGHDI

-940 DRELEEETRRFRD
+940 DDELEKETQRYQD
-953 FEHGL
+953 FEHSL

-964 VLYPSTDETAHVRS
+964 ILYPSADETAHVRH
-978 WLAEHEPG
+978 WLDTHVRG

-999 DPVPEADMAGPE
+999 EPVPDAAMLGPQQ
-1011 GREGILFVA
+1011 RQDIIFVA

-1035 REVLPLVHREVPGV
+1035 REVFPLVRSEAPGV

-1059 PEVLAM
+1059 PEVLAL
-1065 ASAHIEVTGYVSDQV
+1065 ASEDIEVTGYVNDAA
-1080 LTQRYQH
+1080 LEERYRR

-1108 LQHGLPCVTTSIGM
+1108 LQYGLPCVTTSVGM
-1122 QGLGAA
+1122 QGLADA
-1128 SSFMPVGDAA
+1128 SSFMQVADAP
-1138 EEMAAHI
+1138 EPMAARI
-1145 VTLLRDDEA
+1145 LALLRDDA
-1154 WRQVSDAER
+1154 HWSQVSSAER
-1163 MFIRSFYSHDALWRV
+1163 AFIRRYYSHDALWRV
-1178 LSAAIEPRL
+1178 LSAAIGTRPLSS

>member
-267 RGHVQREQAEVASL
+267 RGHVQREQAEV
-281 RGHVQREQ
+281 
-289 AEVGSLHGHLSQQ
+289 GSLHGNLSQQ

-311 EFERQRQ
+311 EFEQQRQ

-336 RGIELQQQQH
+336 RGIELQQKQH

-353 NLAHAQNVLSAERD
+353 NLAHAQNVLSVERD
-367 HARRLESAIAAL
+367 HARRLEGAIAAL

-388 ELSTLLGSA
+388 DLSNLLGSA
-397 RDDLHRHHLDIGQLM
+397 RDDLHKHHLDIGLLM

-417 VPTESPAADV
+417 VSSESPAADLA
-427 TADRRREQE
+427 ADRRREQE

-542 EPVEAPVVSIVIP
+542 ESVEAPVVSIVIP

-564 ACVASIA
+564 ACIASIA
-571 RAGAEVSFEVLVLE
+571 RAGADVSFEVLVLE

-694 AAYSYLKE
+694 SAYCYLKE

-782 KFLARWGNTL
+782 KFLARWENTL

-797 PNAEDVFLARDRSRN
+797 PNAQDVFLARDRSRN
-812 RRHVLVVDH
+812 RRHVMVVDH

-838 IQTLVRQGCQV
+838 IETLVRQGCQV
-849 SFWPANAYED
+849 SFWPANAYQD

-890 GSYLDA
+890 GNYLDA

-905 AELVGSV
+905 ADLVGSV

-964 VLYPSTDETAHVRS
+964 VLYPSTDETAHVRR

-1080 LTQRYQH
+1080 LTQRYQQ

-1145 VTLLRDDEA
+1145 VKLLRDDEA
-1154 WRQVSDAER
+1154 WQQVSDAER

>member
-267 RGHVQREQAEVASL
+267 RGHVQREQAEV
-281 RGHVQREQ
+281 
-289 AEVGSLHGHLSQQ
+289 GSLHGNLSQQ

-311 EFERQRQ
+311 EFEQQRQ

-336 RGIELQQQQH
+336 RGIELQQKQH

-353 NLAHAQNVLSAERD
+353 NLAHAQNVLSVERD
-367 HARRLESAIAAL
+367 HARRLEGAIAAL

-388 ELSTLLGSA
+388 DLSNLLGSA
-397 RDDLHRHHLDIGQLM
+397 RDDLHKHHLDIGLLM

-417 VPTESPAADV
+417 VSSESPAADLA
-427 TADRRREQE
+427 ADRRREQE

-542 EPVEAPVVSIVIP
+542 ESVEAPVVSIVIP

-564 ACVASIA
+564 ACIASIA
-571 RAGAEVSFEVLVLE
+571 RAGADVSFEVLVLE

-694 AAYSYLKE
+694 SAYCYLKE

-782 KFLARWGNTL
+782 KFLARWENTL

-797 PNAEDVFLARDRSRN
+797 PNAQDVFLARDRSRN

-838 IQTLVRQGCQV
+838 IETLVRQGCQV
-849 SFWPANAYED
+849 SFWPANAYQD

-890 GSYLDA
+890 GNYLDA

-905 AELVGSV
+905 ADLVGSV

-964 VLYPSTDETAHVRS
+964 VLYPSTDETAHVRR

-1080 LTQRYQH
+1080 LTQRYQQ

-1145 VTLLRDDEA
+1145 VKLLRDDEA
-1154 WRQVSDAER
+1154 WQQVSDAER

>member
-76 AALGNL
+76 ASLDNL

-131 VMSSP
+131 IMSSP

-181 CSTITPLDGA
+181 CSTITPLEGA

-254 RWAKAQDA
+254 RWAQAQDA
-262 EIASL
+262 EI
-267 RGHVQREQAEVASL
+267 GSL

-289 AEVGSLHGHLSQQ
+289 AEVGALHEHLAQQ
-302 QNALEKLAG
+302 QDSFETLKGELEQ
-311 EFERQRQ
+311 QRQ
-318 TVESLA
+318 TVENLA
-324 GELEHQRQLMNS
+324 GELDHQRQLMKS

-353 NLAHAQNVLSAERD
+353 NLAHAQNVLNVERD

-388 ELSTLLGSA
+388 ELSDLLGSA
-397 RDDLHRHHLDIGQLM
+397 RDDLQKHRLDIGQLM

-417 VPTESPAADV
+417 VPSEAVAAEV
-427 TADRRREQE
+427 AADRRREQE

-447 LSSLQAFTSTLLQSK
+447 LSSLQAFTSTVLQSK
-462 SWKVTRPLRFLS
+462 SWKFTRPLRFLS

-484 LNSLRATGLARH
+484 LSSLRATGLARH

-504 TIKRFLMRRRD
+504 TVKRFLMRRRD
-515 AVVVP
+515 SVVVP
-520 VEGLKLD
+520 VDGLKLE
-527 QILQNPDQALQDLRF
+527 QVLQNPDQTLEEVRF
-542 EPVEAPVVSIVIP
+542 ESVEAPVVSIVIP

-571 RAGAEVSFEVLVLE
+571 RAGADVSFEVLVLE

-598 IPGLRFHDNPTN
+598 IPGLRFHHNTKN

-681 SAWNFGRLDVPGR
+681 SAWNFGRLDVPNR
-694 AAYSYLKE
+694 SAYSYLKE
-702 VDYVSGASIMLPATL
+702 ADYISGASIMIPATL
-717 FRTLGGFDERYVPAY
+717 FRAMGGFDERYVPAY

-737 LAFRIREQGLKVY
+737 LAFRIRERGLKVY

-782 KFLARWGNTL
+782 KFLARWESTL
-792 RDEQF
+792 RNEQF
-797 PNAEDVFLARDRSRN
+797 PNAQDVFLARDRSRG

-838 IQTLVRQGCQV
+838 IETLVGQGCQV

-868 LGVEVLCGSE
+868 LGVEVLCGSD
-878 YVGRFDAWLTEH
+878 YVGRFDAWLAEH
-890 GSYLDA
+890 GGYLDA

-912 RRHSRAKVVYYGHDI
+912 RRHSRAKLVYYGHDI

-940 DRELEEETRRFRD
+940 DRELEEETQRFRE

-999 DPVPEADMAGPE
+999 EPVPESDMAGPE
-1011 GREGILFVA
+1011 DRAGILFVA

-1035 REVLPLVHREVPGV
+1035 REVLPLVQREVPGV
-1049 RLSLVGSNPR
+1049 QLSLVGSNPR

-1065 ASAHIEVTGYVSDQV
+1065 TSEQIEVTGYVSDQV
-1080 LTQRYQH
+1080 LTERYQR

-1122 QGLGAA
+1122 QGLGDAA
-1128 SSFMPVGDAA
+1128 SFMPVGDAPGD
-1138 EEMAAHI
+1138 MAAHI

-1154 WRQVSDAER
+1154 WRRVSRAER
-1163 MFIRSFYSHDALWRV
+1163 AFIGAHYSHDALWQV
-1178 LSAAIEPRL
+1178 LSAAIGSRSAL

>member
-31 LVEGKDVLDVA
+31 LVDGKDVLDVA

-76 AALGNL
+76 ASLDNL

-104 FETIEHLLEQDEMMA
+104 FETIEHLLEQDDMMA

-181 CSTITPLDGA
+181 CSTITPLEGA

-254 RWAKAQDA
+254 RWAQAQDA
-262 EIASL
+262 EI
-267 RGHVQREQAEVASL
+267 GSL

-289 AEVGSLHGHLSQQ
+289 AEVGALHAHLAQQREAADSLARERDQYRQQ
-302 QNALEKLAG
+302 AEQLD
-311 EFERQRQ
+311 R
-318 TVESLA
+318 SLA
-324 GELEHQRQLMNS
+324 GVRSALA
-336 RGIELQQQQH
+336 
-346 HAEVLER
+346 AEQER
-353 NLAHAQNVLSAERD
+353 
-367 HARRLESAIAAL
+367 ARRLEAAIAML
-379 WEAKIQLEV
+379 WETKLQLEA
-388 ELSTLLGSA
+388 ELSELLGHA
-397 RDDLHRHHLDIGQLM
+397 RNDLQQRHLDIEQLM
-412 ASAGG
+412 ARAGG
-417 VPTESPAADV
+417 SALAAHVSDD
-427 TADRRREQE
+427 TPKRREQE

-447 LSSLQAFTSTLLQSK
+447 LSSLQAFTNSLLQSK
-462 SWKVTRPLRFLS
+462 SWKMTRPLRFFS
-474 RVVRGDSDAV
+474 RVVRGDTAAV
-484 LNSLRATGLARH
+484 FSSLRASGLARH

-504 TIKRFLMRRRD
+504 TVKRFLMRRSD

-520 VEGLKLD
+520 VEGLALEQVRND
-527 QILQNPDQALQDLRF
+527 PDTILSQLRF
-542 EPVEAPVVSIVIP
+542 EAVDNPVVSIVIP

-571 RAGAEVSFEVLVLE
+571 RAGARVSFEVLVLE
-585 DASGDQDIKKLAR
+585 DTSGDPDIKKLAR
-598 IPGLRFHDNPTN
+598 IPGLRFHDNPKN

-681 SAWNFGRLDVPGR
+681 SAWNFGRLDVPGKP
-694 AAYSYLKE
+694 AYSYLKE
-702 VDYVSGASIMLPATL
+702 VDYISGASIMVPATL
-717 FRTLGGFDERYVPAY
+717 FRTMGGFDERYVPAY

-782 KFLARWGNTL
+782 KFLARWESTL
-792 RDEQF
+792 RAEQF
-797 PNAEDVFLARDRSRN
+797 PNAQDVFLARDRSRD

-838 IQTLVRQGCQV
+838 IETLVRQGCQV

-878 YVGRFDAWLTEH
+878 YVGRFDAWMTEH
-890 GSYLDA
+890 GNYLDA

-912 RRHSRAKVVYYGHDI
+912 RRHSRAKLVYYGHDI

-940 DRELEEETRRFRD
+940 DRELEEETQRFRE

-999 DPVPEADMAGPE
+999 EPVPKAEMVGPE
-1011 GREGILFVA
+1011 EREGIQFVA

-1035 REVLPLVHREVPGV
+1035 REVLPLVQREVPAV

-1059 PEVLAM
+1059 PEVLAL
-1065 ASAHIEVTGYVSDQV
+1065 ASEHIEVTGYVSDQV
-1080 LTQRYQH
+1080 LTDRYRR

-1108 LQHGLPCVTTSIGM
+1108 LQHGLPCVTTSVGM
-1122 QGLGAA
+1122 QGLADA
-1128 SSFMPVGDAA
+1128 SSFMPVGDAP
-1138 EEMAAHI
+1138 EEMAAQI
-1145 VTLLRDDEA
+1145 VTLLRDDDA
-1154 WRQVSDAER
+1154 WRRVSTAER
-1163 MFIRSFYSHDALWRV
+1163 AFIACHYSHDALWRV
-1178 LSAAIEPRL
+1178 LSSAIESRVTSR

>member
-1 MIEFTGERFVPTE
+1 MVSVSDENTAVGIDPTISVFRHGAMFMVPEFLETSGWLEHVPFAFWLIEAHQPRSVVELGSHRGISYFAFCQAVKALKRQTRCYAVDTWEGDSQAGFYDDSIYQSVVERNERSYGDFSTLLRMTFDQALDEVPDGSVDLLHIDGLHTFDAVKHDFTTWLPKMSRRGVVIFHDTNVHTEGFGVQAFFAPLRERYPSFE
-14 HGVIRQ
+14 FLHGNGLGVIAVGEDIGDSMSALFACAHTSDAEERVQ
-20 EHLHRYAWCLP
+20 GAFSRLGASCTATVVADEALAAARELTAAKQDMYRWALSLEEDLARARADYARLESEFKERTRWALELDEIVRSAADSTALATEREYRHLQQHLQRTR
-31 LVEGKDVLDVA
+31 ELDEEV
-42 SGEGYGS
+42 
-49 AMLASKARSVRGV
+49 SKARA
-62 DISHDAVNHAAERY
+62 DLTTEHAR
-76 AALGNL
+76 
-82 QYLQGSAAAIPLA
+82 
-95 DDSVDVVVS
+95 
-104 FETIEHLLEQDEMMA
+104 
-119 EIRRVLRPDGIL
+119 
-131 VMSSP
+131 
-136 NKEVYSDQAGYHNDY
+136 
-151 HVKELYLNEFQAL
+151 
-164 LEKYFPAVELSG
+164 
-176 HRMAV
+176 
-181 CSTITPLDGA
+181 
-191 PEQQVF
+191 
-197 QALADTGERVEQRVA
+197 
-212 HMPAAVY
+212 
-219 FVAIAAADRGLI
+219 
-231 PVLPASVLYAEGEDL
+231 
-246 YNHHHEVA
+246 
-254 RWAKAQDA
+254 
-262 EIASL
+262 
-267 RGHVQREQAEVASL
+267 
-281 RGHVQREQ
+281 
-289 AEVGSLHGHLSQQ
+289 
-302 QNALEKLAG
+302 
-311 EFERQRQ
+311 
-318 TVESLA
+318 
-324 GELEHQRQLMNS
+324 
-336 RGIELQQQQH
+336 
-346 HAEVLER
+346 
-353 NLAHAQNVLSAERD
+353 
-367 HARRLESAIAAL
+367 ARRLEAAIAML
-379 WEAKIQLEV
+379 WETKLQLEA
-388 ELSTLLGSA
+388 ELSELLGHA
-397 RDDLHRHHLDIGQLM
+397 QNDLQQRHLDIEQLM
-412 ASAGG
+412 ARAGG
-417 VPTESPAADV
+417 SALAAHVSDG
-427 TADRRREQE
+427 TPKRREQE

-447 LSSLQAFTSTLLQSK
+447 LSSLQAFTNSLLQSK
-462 SWKVTRPLRFLS
+462 SWKVTRPLRFFS
-474 RVVRGDSDAV
+474 RVVRGDTAAV
-484 LNSLRATGLARH
+484 FSSLRASGLARH
-496 RLLAPLVP
+496 SLLAPLVP
-504 TIKRFLMRRRD
+504 TVKRFLMRRRD

-520 VEGLKLD
+520 VEGLALEQVRND
-527 QILQNPDQALQDLRF
+527 PDTILSQLRF
-542 EPVEAPVVSIVIP
+542 ESVEAPMVSIVIP

-564 ACVASIA
+564 ACIASIA
-571 RAGAEVSFEVLVLE
+571 RAGADVSFEVLVLE

-694 AAYSYLKE
+694 SAYSYLKE

-782 KFLARWGNTL
+782 KFLARWENTL

-797 PNAEDVFLARDRSRN
+797 PNAQDVFLARDRSRN

-838 IQTLVRQGCQV
+838 IETLVRQGCQV
-849 SFWPANAYED
+849 SFWPANAYQD

-890 GSYLDA
+890 GNYLDA

-905 AELVGSV
+905 ADLVGSV

-964 VLYPSTDETAHVRS
+964 VLYPSTDETAHVRR

-1145 VTLLRDDEA
+1145 VKLLRDDEA
-1154 WRQVSDAER
+1154 WQQVSDAER

-1178 LSAAIEPRL
+1178 LSAAIEPRVVSS